1 MERGRK
7 EFFVAAGLT
16 KILTV
21 VWINFFLKKWR
32 SLWWGKQ
39 WVVKLETDARNF
51 FGWVALKD
59 GPAVVERATILS
71 LFFWQ
76 KQRGLILLWKTQT
89 KNSFSLFQNT
99 KIITKNILL
108 LFWGWFRRVFGGRSE
123 CGSFFP
129 HAHPQKRIE
138 IEKKEEPLSPK
149 WRKKRREANCPLS
162 PATIDRATTRHS
174 PNHKRRTT
182 DWFF

>member
-1 MERGRK
+1 MGRK
-7 EFFVAAGLT
+7 IGNRCSQF
-16 KILTV
+16 
-21 VWINFFLKKWR
+21 
-32 SLWWGKQ
+32 
-39 WVVKLETDARNF
+39 F
-51 FGWVALKD
+51 FGLVALKD

-76 KQRGLILLWKTQT
+76 KQRGLIPLWKTQT
-89 KNSFSLFQNT
+89 KTRFRFS
-99 KIITKNILL
+99 KIRKLYPETYCCYFEGDFDAFL
-108 LFWGWFRRVFGGRSE
+108 VGGRSVDPFSP
-123 CGSFFP
+123 CT
-129 HAHPQKRIE
+129 HPQKRIE

-182 DWFF
+182 D